1 MEFKILTD
9 SLLDKFL
16 KSFETSVL
24 EKMSAQEEVLPVDY
38 FKFYKSV

>member
-16 KSFETSVL
+16 KNFETSVL
-24 EKMSAQEEVLPVDY
+24 EKLSAQEEEVLPVDY
-38 FKFYKSV
+38 FLFYK